1 MGLVATVSCDCF
13 FSSSFDFHAIFFDN
27 SVGVWWVL
35 PFKSNNRSNIQKTNI
50 GGWWLLL
57 CSIESIQYALISPFF
72 SFSFLF
78 FSFLFQTIQIHS
90 NQKQEKKFGA
100 GGNKS
105 AHTSTVNAKK
115 IEESD
120 ELKLNKVDKN
130 LSKAIQQARMAKNMT
145 QKDLATKINEKPQV
159 VGEYESGKAV
169 PNGQIIVK
177 MEKVLGVKLPRP
189 GKKPAEKLS
198 AAEGAVK
205 GGVVRGGP
213 PKRR

>member
-1 MGLVATVSCDCF
+1 MHCL
-13 FSSSFDFHAIFFDN
+13 I
-27 SVGVWWVL
+27 
-35 PFKSNNRSNIQKTNI
+35 I
-50 GGWWLLL
+50 
-57 CSIESIQYALISPFF
+57 ISPD
-72 SFSFLF
+72 SLF
-78 FSFLFQTIQIHS
+78 HPFIFPQRNSTT
-90 NQKQEKKFGA
+90 QEKKYGA

-105 AHTSTVNAKK
+105 AHTASINAKK

-120 ELKLNKVDKN
+120 DLKLNKVDKS
-130 LSKAIQQARMAKNMT
+130 LSKAIQQARMAKKMT

-177 MEKVLGVKLPRP
+177 MERVLGVKLPRP
-189 GKKPAEKLS
+189 GKKPAQKKS
-198 AAEGAVK
+198 AADAATK